1 MFVIDFVFKMNLNLL
16 NNLINSQQNN
26 LMHAV
31 DLAGKD
37 FVYKVFNELG
47 KSTDLPRFSQ
57 FFLLFLRVRYGL
69 KVKLR

>member
-37 FVYKVFNELG
+37 FVYKVFYELEDFR
-47 KSTDLPRFSQ
+47 SFS
-57 FFLLFLRVRYGL
+57 FYF
-69 KVKLR
+69 

>member
-1 MFVIDFVFKMNLNLL
+1 MNLNLL

-37 FVYKVFNELG
+37 FVYKVF
-47 KSTDLPRFSQ
+47 
-57 FFLLFLRVRYGL
+57 Y
-69 KVKLR
+69 KLRKSWQVNRLAKIFAVFPSIFKGAIRIKGKTTLISV

>member
-37 FVYKVFNELG
+37 FVYKVFYE
-47 KSTDLPRFSQ
+47 Q